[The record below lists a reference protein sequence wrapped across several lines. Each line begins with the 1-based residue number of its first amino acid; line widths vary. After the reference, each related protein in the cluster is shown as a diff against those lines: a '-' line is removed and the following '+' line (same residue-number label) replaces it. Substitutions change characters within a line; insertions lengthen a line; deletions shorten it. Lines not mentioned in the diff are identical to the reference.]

1 MAAESADRTS
11 RLVWDDFQQG
21 FSIGSPNAKWFY
33 FSAGSCVGD
42 DGITTTS
49 AQGLRVVASGTH
61 PQTGEPAFRRTL
73 GQETENGGLPG
84 SLDHVK
90 WLVYLNHTSSRG
102 YPGFD
107 VLPGQILTCEV
118 WLSGRTFC
126 TAAHPFGTAI
136 QDPHDDVRLACCAVN
151 TLDFETGLVCNF
163 FLTNARI
170 YVLYERLP
178 FARDTLGNYAAFTCM
193 IPVAE
198 RAPDAVHHLT
208 VAYEKAAGTVRWYV
222 DEVEVYRVDK
232 LGCVVERQYLTLDH
246 GGVQVEVSPNQ
257 LAAGMGMFTLLD
269 GCRGNR
275 GLVRLSSRLEYW
287 IPEAGAP
294 TGVTF
299 LDDHSLQANRL
310 FGQGAQLEVHKY
322 VVSRRP

>member
-1 MAAESADRTS
+1 M
-11 RLVWDDFQQG
+11 WDDFQQG
-21 FSIGSPNAKWFY
+21 FSIGSPTATWFY

-73 GQETENGGLPG
+73 GQEAENGGLPG

-90 WLVYLNHTSSRG
+90 WLVYLNHMSARG

-107 VLPGQILTCEV
+107 VVPGQTLTCEA
-118 WLSGRTFC
+118 WLSGRTFG
-126 TAAHPFGTAI
+126 TAAHPFVAVI
-136 QDPHDDVRLACCAVN
+136 ADPNDDVRLACCAMN
-151 TLDFETGLVCNF
+151 TLDFETGLVFNF

-198 RAPDAVHHLT
+198 RTPDAVHHLT
-208 VAYEKAAGTVRWYV
+208 VTYEKVRETVQWYV
-222 DEVEVYRVDK
+222 DEGEVYRVDK
-232 LGCVVERQYLTLDH
+232 LGCVAERQYLMLDH
-246 GGVQVEVSPNQ
+246 GGVEVEVSPHQ

-269 GCRGNR
+269 GYHANR

-287 IPEAGAP
+287 SPEAGAP
-294 TGVTF
+294 TEVRF
-299 LDDHSLQANRL
+299 LDDRSLQGNRL